1 MYKLWAALIL
11 SAWAAWGFAIANVTS
26 PAISAAAYNGS
37 VYLYYVGMA
46 NATAPGIEGVIVGP
60 PQRPAP
66 LPPSPAFTAGPYL
79 RLLDNGS
86 LALLWTSIELGPIPA
101 AVLKMS
107 VLGRGGWGPPAL
119 LTANGTVFNYASDGR
134 YIYALWSP
142 LFSPVPI
149 NATVLMFSAD
159 GALLRSAP
167 TPGARFIA
175 GAWNGT
181 VVLGLY
187 NGTYELLDLWTG
199 SVEPLGRFALAGAAG
214 PYLFAYS
221 NSTLTV
227 WNKTAELRLRV
238 PALAAAFVV
247 LNGVPL
253 VVAVNGTQSGYAFIV
268 YSLGGAQIM
277 ECASAERPLSFA
289 AALLG
294 DRLYLFWV
302 AANGTLL
309 GCSSRLAFSAAPPPS
324 TRPASPALWIISA
337 LAVVALGAAIAALKS
352 KQRDSRA

>member
-86 LALLWTSIELGPIPA
+86 LALLWTSIELGPVPA

-159 GALLRSAP
+159 GALLRLC
-167 TPGARFIA
+167 GGQRRCAR
-175 GAWNGT
+175 G
-181 VVLGLY
+181 V
-187 NGTYELLDLWTG
+187 
-199 SVEPLGRFALAGAAG
+199 GR
-214 PYLFAYS
+214 
-221 NSTLTV
+221 
-227 WNKTAELRLRV
+227 E
-238 PALAAAFVV
+238 
-247 LNGVPL
+247 
-253 VVAVNGTQSGYAFIV
+253 
-268 YSLGGAQIM
+268 
-277 ECASAERPLSFA
+277 
-289 AALLG
+289 ALLG
-294 DRLYLFWV
+294 TPPEGKTIVFPCSLYF
-302 AANGTLL
+302 
-309 GCSSRLAFSAAPPPS
+309 
-324 TRPASPALWIISA
+324 
-337 LAVVALGAAIAALKS
+337 
-352 KQRDSRA
+352 SRASSFSSPRHIRV